1 MQTIEEVEAPS
12 ATQQQAESQLER
24 GLIGALQR
32 RKVLV
37 VVALLVA
44 GFWARVYKSDA
55 IGLCEDETNK
65 IFAVRSYIQGD
76 LTANAEHP
84 MLMKLMCLASLR
96 AASTWNRITGNI
108 PWAEFSE
115 ETALRLPNAIFG
127 ALTVVPLF
135 LFANALFGFRVG
147 LVTSLFWSF
156 GVNSIWF
163 NRIGKEDTLLVF
175 FMLLGFYFYNR
186 AKNRPA
192 SDIAGEEWDYALS
205 GAAFGLMLASKY
217 FPHYYGL
224 NALYYHLAGYD
235 SRNNRP
241 LTKRTF
247 TSHLA
252 AMLLSFTV
260 FNFAA
265 VVPQTWRF
273 NWAFI
278 NENLITHHGYLLM
291 DKLYINEM
299 SQTPGGNPW
308 YFYLLFL
315 AVKLP
320 LPLLIAF
327 VVGAVEAFRT
337 RAPDPTARGAILLRI
352 MIVFWLGPM
361 SFVGA
366 KWSRYI
372 LAFLPF
378 VYIAAAVG
386 IAGILR
392 WLVTSVSKSGTAN
405 GRTRSVVGWSAAT
418 AVVAIFV
425 IAPAALSIR
434 SLPYASLY
442 LNSLGGGRVGYF
454 FPHDEFYDVGA
465 RESIRYIAEHAPYGA
480 KIASEIPGVLG
491 YYLERYGRDD
501 IRSEIIS
508 NPEFDFGR
516 SQPDYVILQKGRL
529 YVENRD
535 EFLMIERNY
544 PVVQES
550 RYDGAVASQVYETQ
564 RQLQNP
570 SHPESFRIVP

>member
-1 MQTIEEVEAPS
+1 MQTVEEVEAS
-12 ATQQQAESQLER
+12 ETQQGESQPER
-24 GLIGALQR
+24 GIIGALER

-37 VVALLVA
+37 VLVLVLA
-44 GFWARVYKSDA
+44 GFWARVYKTDEV
-55 IGLCEDETNK
+55 GLCEDETNK
-65 IFAVRSYIQGD
+65 IFAVRSYLQGD

-84 MLMKLMCLASLR
+84 MLMKLMCLGSLKAASAWNRLTGNLSRASL
-96 AASTWNRITGNI
+96 
-108 PWAEFSE
+108 SE
-115 ETALRLPNAIFG
+115 ETALRMPNAIFG
-127 ALTVVPLF
+127 ALTVIPLF
-135 LFANALFGFRVG
+135 LFAVALFGFRVG
-147 LVTSLFWSF
+147 LFASVFWSV
-156 GVNSIWF
+156 GVNSVWF

-192 SDIAGEEWDYALS
+192 SDAAGEEMDYALS

-235 SRNNRP
+235 SRYNRP
-241 LTKRTF
+241 FTKRTF
-247 TSHLA
+247 TTHVA
-252 AMLLSFTV
+252 ALLLTFVV

-278 NENLITHHGYLLM
+278 NESLITHHGYLLM

-320 LPLLIAF
+320 APLVVAF
-327 VVGAVEAFRT
+327 VLGAIEAFRI
-337 RAPDPTARGAILLRI
+337 RAPRPSARGAVLLRM

-378 VYIAAAVG
+378 VYIAAGLGVDG
-386 IAGILR
+386 VWR
-392 WLVTSVSKSGTAN
+392 WLATLVSRLGGA
-405 GRTRSVVGWSAAT
+405 GRIRKTQLLRWSAAA

-425 IAPAALSIR
+425 VGPAVLSLR
-434 SLPYASLY
+434 SLPHASFY
-442 LNSLGGGRVGYF
+442 VNSLGGGRVGYF

-465 RESIRYIAEHAPYGA
+465 RESIRYIAERAPYGA
-480 KIASEIPGVLG
+480 RIASEIPGVLG
-491 YYLERYGRDD
+491 YYLERYGRPD

-508 NPEFDFGR
+508 NPEFDFAK
-516 SQPDYVILQKGRL
+516 SQPDYMILQKGRL
-529 YVENRD
+529 YIENHD

-544 PVVQES
+544 RPVQES
-550 RYDGAVASQVYETQ
+550 IYDGAVTSQVYDT
-564 RQLQNP
+564 RP
-570 SHPESFRIVP
+570 KGDPPHPETFHVAR